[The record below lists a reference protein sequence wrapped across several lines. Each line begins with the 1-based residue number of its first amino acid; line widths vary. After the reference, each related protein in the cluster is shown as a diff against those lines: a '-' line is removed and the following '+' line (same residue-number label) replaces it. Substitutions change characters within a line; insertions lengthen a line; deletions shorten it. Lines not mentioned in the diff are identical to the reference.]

1 MLNCGREVL
10 MVTGEQY
17 KRTNKRI
24 FPIILVILLFIQFGQ
39 TFDMIEKQAF
49 TLQRIIQ
56 ICMILFCVLLSMV
69 GYIAFRQKKLGSILI
84 MTGGSLA
91 YIITSCL
98 TSVPFTYVYAFPL
111 VILTIVL
118 MNMRLQ
124 RVGLAAIFLSNV
136 ILIVR
141 MLVAGKIIR
150 QEAFVQGGVIILA
163 MIAAY
168 SVTKLL
174 TQFNKENIEQIENA
188 AQKQKE
194 IMEQLLLVA
203 DNLIKHFEKA
213 KTTLT
218 TLKSCVDTNHGAM
231 QDIADSTEST
241 AEAIQ
246 KQAVMCDE
254 INQNTDLAKTGMDHM
269 IESSQETIKNV
280 SEGTILI
287 SRLREQATLVKE
299 ASVTT
304 VKSTEQ
310 LNTKVAEVKDIIGV
324 ILGISSK
331 TNLLALNASIEA
343 ARAGEAGKG
352 FAVVAD
358 EIRQLSEQT
367 KDATNRI
374 TEIIT
379 ELNEDAGNANTSVE
393 DTITS
398 IEKQNEMIN
407 TSGEKFT
414 QIENDVKNLTEVIYD
429 TEKKMKNIIDS
440 TGVIS
445 ENITQL
451 SATSEEVAAGSN
463 NGVTSSNDAVRV
475 MDDLDKLLQAI
486 FEMAQDL
493 ANFSNKD

>member
-1 MLNCGREVL
+1 MMTV
-10 MVTGEQY
+10 EQY
-17 KRTNKRI
+17 KRANKII
-24 FPIILVILLFIQFGQ
+24 FPIILIILLFIQFGQ
-39 TFDMIEKQAF
+39 TYVMFEEQDF
-49 TLQRIIQ
+49 TTQRIIQ
-56 ICMILFCVLLSMV
+56 IILILFCIILSMV
-69 GYIAFRQKKLGSILI
+69 GYIAFRPKKIGSILI

-91 YIITSCL
+91 YLITSCL
-98 TSVPFTYVYAFPL
+98 TNVPYTYVYVFPL
-111 VILTIVL
+111 IILTMVL
-118 MNMRLQ
+118 MDMRLQ
-124 RVGLAAIFLSNV
+124 RVGIATIIVSDV

-141 MLVAGKIIR
+141 MFMTGKIIR

-163 MIAAY
+163 VVAAY

-203 DNLIKHFEKA
+203 DNLTKHFEKA
-213 KTTLT
+213 QTTLT

-254 INQNTDLAKTGMDHM
+254 INQNTDLAKAGMDHM
-269 IESSQETIKNV
+269 IQSSKETIENV
-280 SEGTILI
+280 SEGTLLI
-287 SRLREQATLVKE
+287 SHLREQATLVKE

-304 VKSTEQ
+304 VKSTER

-374 TEIIT
+374 TDIIT

-407 TSGEKFT
+407 TSGEKFA
-414 QIENDVKNLTEVIYD
+414 QIESDVKNLTEVIYD
-429 TEKKMKNIIDS
+429 TEKKVKNIIDS

-463 NGVTSSNDAVRV
+463 NGVTASNDAVQV
-475 MDDLDKLLQAI
+475 MGDLDKLLQAI
-486 FEMAQDL
+486 FGMAQDL
-493 ANFSNKD
+493 ANFSNRD